1 MLISF
6 FCEES
11 FVNFSFN
18 IDNVIIVLY
27 FLTVLSVGLWASR
40 SVKTLDDYATGNR
53 SYSSLFIFATLS
65 SSFIGGGFTSG
76 LAEKV
81 YRMGLFYVIGLWG
94 FSVKEILIAKYVA
107 PRMTNFRDAVSV
119 GDIMGRLYGENS
131 RIFTGIASVLV
142 CAGIAG
148 AQFGAFGYMM
158 NVLLGIPQLWG
169 ILIGASV
176 VIIYSSLGGMKAVV
190 ANDML
195 HFCVLIVALP
205 LVFLLGLNQAGGIEA
220 ILSTP
225 NFDTIGRDIPWF
237 ALLGIFISFFCGETL
252 VPPYVQRL
260 LIGKD
265 NRSTVQGTLWS
276 GLLSFPFFLMI
287 GLIGLIAHKLSP
299 DINPNLALP
308 HVIMTVMPVGLKGLA
323 IAGIIA
329 VVMSSADSFLNAAGI
344 AASHDVIKPL
354 RSITEKH
361 QELIISRFTTL
372 TVGVMGAVFAAST
385 ESVLDILLYAY
396 NFWTPFILVPL
407 VAGIMGYVRP
417 AQVFWVS
424 SIAGILAVFV
434 MNQFGSMSA
443 STFDG
448 TLVGVVINALVFFT
462 YRPKKQLVGI

>member
-1 MLISF
+1 MG
-6 FCEES
+6 
-11 FVNFSFN
+11 FSFN
-18 IDNVIIVLY
+18 LDNLIIVFY
-27 FLTVLSVGLWASR
+27 FFTVLCVGLWASR

-53 SYSSLFIFATLS
+53 SYNSFFIFATLS

-81 YRMGLFYVIGLWG
+81 YRLGLFYVVGLWG
-94 FSVKEILIAKYVA
+94 FSLKEILIAKYVA
-107 PRMTNFRDAVSV
+107 PQMTKFNDAVSV
-119 GDIMGRLYGENS
+119 GDIMGRLYGENA
-131 RIFTGIASVLV
+131 RVFTGIASVLV

-169 ILIGASV
+169 ILIGASI

-205 LVFLLGLNQAGGIEA
+205 LVFILGLNQAGGIEA

-225 NFDTIGRDIPWF
+225 NFDAIGQNIPWYV
-237 ALLGIFISFFCGETL
+237 LLGIFLSFFFGETL

-265 NRSTVQGTLWS
+265 NHSTVQGTLWS

-299 DINPNLALP
+299 DLNPNLALP

-323 IAGIIA
+323 IAGMIA

-354 RSITEKH
+354 KSITEKH
-361 QELIISRFTTL
+361 QELTISRFTTF
-372 TVGVMGAVFAAST
+372 TVGVIGAAFAAST
-385 ESVLDILLYAY
+385 ESVLDILLHAY

-407 VAGIMGYVRP
+407 VAGIMGYIKS

-424 SIAGILAVFV
+424 SLIAIFAVFITTH
-434 MNQFGSMSA
+434 FSSISTSA
-443 STFDG
+443 FDG
-448 TLVGVVINALVFFT
+448 TLVGIVVNALVFFT
-462 YRPKKQLVGI
+462 YRPKKQLAEI